1 MEAADMLYGVTMQEK
16 GITKLLELNVTELEK
31 TLAETKGA

>member
-16 GITKLLELNVTELEK
+16 GITKLLELNVSELEK
-31 TLAETKGA
+31 KLLENKAI